1 MKFNQRLTPLSSP
14 STHTLHIM
22 TTLYSTPYYDALV
35 VAAGL
40 AGGGAGVSEAGSAGW
55 LNAWRV

>member
-1 MKFNQRLTPLSSP
+1 
-14 STHTLHIM
+14 M